1 MDTVIDPRE
10 KTDPELHLLT
20 DWGTEAART
29 RWSEAAIGSVAAH
42 IALVAL
48 LLLLPKGVFQSSRPT
63 EQPPRRV
70 VALVSPPFELT
81 QPGPTQGKISKS
93 INLESL
99 LPRPSIRQPTT
110 APSTTRPAAQTP
122 VKQPAPF
129 VAPAAPAPAPTPAPQ
144 IAEPPK
150 VETAMN
156 PGATAKGSIGTPQAP
171 PPPPQIQ
178 AEEKPKLAFETPGS
192 ATSSPNQG
200 TGKFNLPSASVA
212 DAIRGMAPGPSGG
225 ITVGDQGN
233 GPGGLGPGMNMPPAP
248 GKMGSSLQLKSDPE
262 GVDFRPYLLKVL
274 AAVRRN
280 WFAIY
285 PESAKLGSRG
295 RVTLEFSID
304 RSGGIPKLR
313 ISSPSGVQALDRAAV
328 AAMSASTPLPSL
340 PTEFHGDRIILQMVF
355 AYNMPTN

>member
-1 MDTVIDPRE
+1 VTEPD
-10 KTDPELHLLT
+10 LHLLT

-42 IALVAL
+42 IALVTL
-48 LLLLPKGVFQSSRPT
+48 LLLLPKDAFQTSKPR
-63 EQPPRRV
+63 EAPRRV
-70 VALVSPPFELT
+70 TALIAPPFELT
-81 QPGPTQGKISKS
+81 QPSPTQGKISKS

-99 LPRPSIRQPTT
+99 LPRPSIHQPRT

-122 VKQPAPF
+122 AKQPAPF
-129 VAPAAPAPAPTPAPQ
+129 VAPVPAPTPAPAPQ

-150 VETAMN
+150 IDAAMN
-156 PGATAKGSIGTPQAP
+156 TGAPAKGPIGTPQAP

-178 AEEKPKLAFETPGS
+178 AEEKPKLAFETPG
-192 ATSSPNQG
+192 APTSSPIQG
-200 TGKFNLPSASVA
+200 TGRFNLPSASVA

-225 ITVGDQGN
+225 ITVGDEGSSL
-233 GPGGLGPGMNMPPAP
+233 GGLGPGLNMPHAP
-248 GKMGSSLQLKSDPE
+248 GKLGSSLQLKSDPQ

-274 AAVRRN
+274 TEVRRN

-313 ISSPSGVQALDRAAV
+313 IASPSGVQALDRAAV

-340 PTEFHGDRIILQMVF
+340 PSEFHGDRIILQMVF
-355 AYNMPTN
+355 AYNMPAN

>member
-1 MDTVIDPRE
+1 MDTVIEPQRN
-10 KTDPELHLLT
+10 TDPELRLLT
-20 DWGTEAART
+20 DWGTEGART
-29 RWSEAAIGSVAAH
+29 RWSEAAVGSVAAH
-42 IALVAL
+42 IALVTL
-48 LLLLPKGVFQSSRPT
+48 LLLLPKSVFQPRKPP
-63 EQPPRRV
+63 EAPPRV
-70 VALVSPPFELT
+70 IALVAPPFELT
-81 QPGPTQGKISKS
+81 QPNPTQGKISKS

-99 LPRPSIRQPTT
+99 LPRPSIQQPRS

-122 VKQPAPF
+122 AKQPTPF
-129 VAPAAPAPAPTPAPQ
+129 VAPPAPAPAPAPQ

-150 VETAMN
+150 IETAMN
-156 PGATAKGSIGTPQAP
+156 PPQTP

-192 ATSSPNQG
+192 ATPSPNQG
-200 TGKFNLPSASVA
+200 TGKFNVPSASVSE
-212 DAIRGMAPGPSGG
+212 AIRGMAQGPSGG
-225 ITVGDQGN
+225 ITVGDEGS

-248 GKMGSSLQLKSDPE
+248 GKMGSALQLKSDPQ
-262 GVDFRPYLLKVL
+262 GVDFRPYLVKVL

-313 ISSPSGVQALDRAAV
+313 IASPSGVQALDRAAV
-328 AAMSASTPLPSL
+328 AAMSASNPLPSL
-340 PTEFHGDRIILQMVF
+340 PTEFRGDRIILQMVF

>member
-1 MDTVIDPRE
+1 MDTVVEPQQNTE
-10 KTDPELHLLT
+10 PELRLLT

-29 RWSEAAIGSVAAH
+29 RRGEAAIGSVAAH
-42 IALVAL
+42 VALVIV
-48 LLLLPKGVFQSSRPT
+48 LLLLPKDAFRPSK
-63 EQPPRRV
+63 PPETPHKV
-70 VALVSPPFELT
+70 VSLVSPPFELT
-81 QPGPTQGKISKS
+81 QPNPTQGKISKS

-99 LPRPSIRQPTT
+99 LPRPSIQQPRA
-110 APSTTRPAAQTP
+110 APSTTRPAAKTAG
-122 VKQPAPF
+122 KQPAPF
-129 VAPAAPAPAPTPAPQ
+129 VAPPAPTPAPTPAPQ

-150 VETAMN
+150 METTMN
-156 PGATAKGSIGTPQAP
+156 TGGPAKGPIGTPQAP

-200 TGKFNLPSASVA
+200 TGRFNLPSASVTE
-212 DAIRGMAPGPSGG
+212 AIRGMAPGPSGG
-225 ITVGDQGN
+225 ITVGDEGN

-248 GKMGSSLQLKSDPE
+248 GKMGSSLQLKSDPQ
-262 GVDFRPYLLKVL
+262 GVDFRPYMMKVL

-313 ISSPSGVQALDRAAV
+313 IASPSGVQALDRAAV

-340 PTEFHGDRIILQMVF
+340 PSEFRGDRIILQMVF

>member
-1 MDTVIDPRE
+1 M
-10 KTDPELHLLT
+10 KTDPELRLLT

-29 RWSEAAIGSVAAH
+29 RWSEAVIGSVAAH
-42 IALVAL
+42 VALVAL
-48 LLLLPKGVFQSSRPT
+48 LLLLPKEAFLPSKPPA
-63 EQPPRRV
+63 QPPRKV
-70 VALVSPPFELT
+70 VALIAPPFELT
-81 QPGPTQGKISKS
+81 QPNPTQGKISKS

-99 LPRPSIRQPTT
+99 LPRPSIHQPRT
-110 APSTTRPAAQTP
+110 APSTTRPAAPTP
-122 VKQPAPF
+122 GKQPAPF
-129 VAPAAPAPAPTPAPQ
+129 VAPVTPAPTPAPQ

-150 VETAMN
+150 IETAMN
-156 PGATAKGSIGTPQAP
+156 PGPPAKGPIGTPQAP

-178 AEEKPKLAFETPGS
+178 AEEKPKMAFETPGS
-192 ATSSPNQG
+192 TTSSSNQA

-212 DAIRGMAPGPSGG
+212 DAIRSMAPGPSGG

-340 PTEFHGDRIILQMVF
+340 PSEFRGDRIILQMVF